1 MVNLSETFDSRHIEF
16 DIPNAI
22 PKSIKMGA
30 NVVGDLLGPGL
41 VDTAN
46 LM

>member
-1 MVNLSETFDSRHIEF
+1 MVNLSETFDSRQIEF
-16 DIPNAI
+16 EIENAI

-30 NVVGDLLGPGL
+30 NVVGDLFGPGL
-41 VDTAN
+41 VDATN